1 MSCTSNEPRN
11 YPIPRPSEDPRFT
24 IGLGIDVAA
33 VLQRHGF
40 PAVTGRDMVDLLH
53 IALFGF
59 IYEPPTPAQA
69 RGEHHG

>member
-1 MSCTSNEPRN
+1 MSTPSEQARN
-11 YPIPRPSEDPRFT
+11 YPIPRPVDDPRFT
-24 IGLGIDVAA
+24 LGLGIDVAE

-59 IYEPPTPAQA
+59 IYEPVTPADA
-69 RGEHHG
+69 RGEHRG